1 MPQVRTP
8 AEARRDAA
16 TRRSSQPGRRQELL
30 DQLED
35 IFLEHGFSS
44 LTIDDLCRRLRC
56 SKTTLYSVADSRE
69 QIIQAATRHFFAK
82 TTAMVEF
89 EVSGESDPGRRI
101 IRYLNG
107 VGTAMQRNSVEF
119 YVDMV
124 SYEPTE
130 AIYRLNSEAA
140 ARRVKG
146 FIEEGVDSGH
156 FRAADAALAG
166 QAVALL
172 IEGMQS
178 GELLQQTGLSAGE
191 AYYEL
196 GELLVNGLSV
206 RK

>member
-1 MPQVRTP
+1 MSQARTP
-8 AEARRDAA
+8 AGARREASA
-16 TRRSSQPGRRQELL
+16 RRSAQPDRREKLL
-30 DQLED
+30 DQLEE

-82 TTAMVEF
+82 TTATVER
-89 EVSGESDPGRRI
+89 EVADEPDPGRRI

-140 ARRVKG
+140 ARRVRG
-146 FIEEGVDSGH
+146 FIEEGVRSGY

-196 GELLVNGLSV
+196 GDLIVNGLSV

>member
-1 MPQVRTP
+1 MS
-8 AEARRDAA
+8 ARR
-16 TRRSSQPGRRQELL
+16 EVLL
-30 DQLED
+30 DQLEE
-35 IFLEHGFSS
+35 IFLEQGFSS

-82 TTAMVEF
+82 TTATVER
-89 EVSGESDPGRRI
+89 EVADEPDPGRRI

-140 ARRVKG
+140 ARRVRG
-146 FIEEGVDSGH
+146 FIEEGVTSGH
-156 FRAADAALAG
+156 FRRSDAALAG
-166 QAVALL
+166 QAAALL